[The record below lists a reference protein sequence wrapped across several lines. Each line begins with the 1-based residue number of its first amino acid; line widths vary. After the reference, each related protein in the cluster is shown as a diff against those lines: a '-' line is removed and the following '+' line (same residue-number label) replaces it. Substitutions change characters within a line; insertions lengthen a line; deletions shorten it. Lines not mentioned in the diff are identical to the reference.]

1 VSSSEFAFTFIV
13 YNLIIIS
20 VFVPGRSRSVHK
32 LKKWVCTA
40 RARPGTKTDIK
51 IVTIDVKVNS
61 EEDTFDR
68 ICCPMI

>member
-1 VSSSEFAFTFIV
+1 MGHVFGIYFDIYWT
-13 YNLIIIS
+13 IIIS
-20 VFVPGRSRSVHK
+20 VFVPGRSRSVRK